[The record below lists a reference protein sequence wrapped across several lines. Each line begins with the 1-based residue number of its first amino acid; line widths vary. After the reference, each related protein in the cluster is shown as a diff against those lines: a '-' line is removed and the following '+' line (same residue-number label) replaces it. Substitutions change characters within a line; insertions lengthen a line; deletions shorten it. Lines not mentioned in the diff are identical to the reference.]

1 MKTKLPLPQ
10 DTDQKVLISVTDK
23 LGYPFTEAASFNVY
37 FSQVDIDYITRNII
51 VHPAFRAVKH
61 NITTNNNANIRRLYT
76 GIQFFELF
84 RNNSKCPTNVKAFLD
99 QYIGWLYFCLNRY
112 KTNTVEQFFID
123 RWMETCR

>member
-10 DTDQKVLISVTDK
+10 AQDQKVLISVTDK
-23 LGYPFTEAASFNVY
+23 LGYPFTEATSFNVY
-37 FSQVDIDYITRNII
+37 FSQSDIDYIKKNII
-51 VHPAFRAVKH
+51 VHPAFRAVKQ
-61 NITTNNNANIRRLYT
+61 NMKSNNNNNIRRLYT

-84 RNNSKCPTNVKAFLD
+84 RNNANCPTNVKAFLD
-99 QYIGWLYFCLNRY
+99 QYIGWLYFCINKY